1 MLVRIV
7 LIAALIGTGLFV
19 AKEEHVFERAGI
31 VGHCQAVQPPRGSD
45 GAWYACYEG
54 VMTGYPNLV
63 GDSCDR
69 SGRRPKIEYWRCPAG
84 LNQGV
89 SG

>member
-1 MLVRIV
+1 MLLRIF

-19 AKEEHVFERAGI
+19 AKEERVFERAGL
-31 VGHCQAVQPPRGSD
+31 VGHCQPVQAPPGAE

-63 GDSCDR
+63 GDSCNR

-84 LNQGV
+84 LTQGI

>member
-1 MLVRIV
+1 MLLRIF

-19 AKEEHVFERAGI
+19 AKEERVFERAGL
-31 VGHCQAVQPPRGSD
+31 VGHCQSVQAPRGAD

-63 GDSCDR
+63 GDSCSR
-69 SGRRPKIEYWRCPAG
+69 SGRRPKIEYWSCPAG
-84 LNQGV
+84 LAQDI